1 MRPNEKK
8 ERKKKKELAS
18 QVFHLFFGSIFRTEQ
33 TLALYLPTRVTARSI
48 SGSHVSPTIDQAFY
62 VFFFFFFYY
71 FPFLSIALRNN
82 CYLDST
88 TVGEELFA
96 RYRDV
101 RTCTQILEIATTS
114 SISITEENLLTPVA
128 LFVAKTKRLD
138 RKEVVDREGR

>member
-62 VFFFFFFYY
+62 VFFSFFFYY

-96 RYRDV
+96 TYVYTNIRNCNDELDLDNGGKSVDPCRV
-101 RTCTQILEIATTS
+101 VCR
-114 SISITEENLLTPVA
+114 EN
-128 LFVAKTKRLD
+128 
-138 RKEVVDREGR
+138 KEAR

>member
-33 TLALYLPTRVTARSI
+33 TLALYLLTRVTARSI

-96 RYRDV
+96 S
-101 RTCTQILEIATTS
+101 TCTQILEIATTS

>member
-62 VFFFFFFYY
+62 VFFFFSFIT
-71 FPFLSIALRNN
+71 FPFSRSLCAI
-82 CYLDST
+82 
-88 TVGEELFA
+88 
-96 RYRDV
+96 
-101 RTCTQILEIATTS
+101 IAT
-114 SISITEENLLTPVA
+114 SIQRRWERSCSQNIATYVYTNIRNCNDKLDLDNRGKSVDPCRVVCREN
-128 LFVAKTKRLD
+128 
-138 RKEVVDREGR
+138 KEAR